1 MVIYMTKN
9 EIVNFWLEKSKT
21 EIETANVMFNT
32 GYYLYTGFMCHQAIE
47 KILKAYY
54 IHVKDER
61 HPHIHSLPSLM
72 KEVELDKIASANQME
87 TITKLNPLYIEA
99 RYEDYKKKI
108 SMLLTKDYTRTLL
121 TETEALHNWIQQ
133 LME

>member
-1 MVIYMTKN
+1 MTKN
-9 EIVNFWLEKSKT
+9 EIVGFWLEKSKM
-21 EIETANVMFNT
+21 EIETANVMFNS

-54 IHVKDER
+54 VHIKDER
-61 HPHIHSLPSLM
+61 HPHIHSLPSFM
-72 KEVELDKIASANQME
+72 KETGLDEKASENQIE

-108 SMLLTKDYTRTLL
+108 SALLTKDYTRILL
-121 TETEALHNWIQQ
+121 TETEELHSWIHQF
-133 LME
+133 ME

>member
-1 MVIYMTKN
+1 MTKQ
-9 EIVNFWLEKSKT
+9 EIVNFWLEKSVM
-21 EIETANVMFNT
+21 ELETANVMFNT

-54 IHVKDER
+54 IHAKDER
-61 HPHIHSLPSLM
+61 HPHVHSLPSLM
-72 KEVELDKIASANQME
+72 TETGLDANASIDQKNI
-87 TITKLNPLYIEA
+87 ITKLNPLYIEA

-108 SMLLTKDYTRTLL
+108 SALLTKDYCRTLL
-121 TETEALHNWIQQ
+121 TETEGLHNWIKQ

>member
-1 MVIYMTKN
+1 MAKSEVID
-9 EIVNFWLEKSKT
+9 FWLEKSKI
-21 EIETANVMFNT
+21 ELETANVMFDA

-61 HPHIHSLPSLM
+61 HPHIHSLISLM
-72 KEVELDKIASANQME
+72 QETKLDRTASENQME
-87 TITKLNPLYIEA
+87 TITRLNPLYIEA

-108 SMLLTKDYTRTLL
+108 SALLTKNYTHDLL
-121 TETEALHNWIQQ
+121 VETEALHKWIQES
-133 LME
+133 MK